1 MRKSQLVIVL
11 ALLALLTALSLWGA
25 GRSGGRLL
33 PGGLPW
39 YGWAGACLFIAAW
52 GVGFALRDAARA
64 RRLLEERSPGAG
76 VVETRKTQGLT
87 EELRAKYDPAGPL
100 YPHPVIV
107 TERCIGCHAC
117 VEACPHDVLA
127 IVDGFAT
134 PIAREQCVED
144 TSCQVECP
152 VSPKACIVVN
162 TAKVIPA
169 RKVPARDSRFMTN
182 VAGCYIVGDVS
193 GIPLI
198 KNAANEGADVIR
210 HVIEDLRA
218 SPPEAKAELD
228 VAIIGVGPAGL
239 SAAVVAAQGH
249 LRYVAL
255 EQDNVLATIEAYP
268 ANKYVYFKP
277 ETMESRGGI
286 EVPGA
291 GLQREELIET
301 WKRTMLAR
309 GVRVNEREGC
319 KSVRRADDGG
329 DYFVVETEAGDS
341 NEPRTYRARRVVL
354 ALGNRG
360 TPKQLGVPGEDL
372 KIARGGR
379 PEEKV
384 KYRLADAGQ
393 MRRQKV
399 VIVGAGNSAI
409 EAAIDLVAS
418 RDADQI
424 TLRPADEA
432 NEVALVVRGDLKNDL
447 KFNNKMQVYDCIDA
461 GLIKP
466 YFGAAIKEVRA
477 DEVVLMNSRTG
488 EEIATIKNDLV
499 FALIGGERPTEFLKS
514 IGIKIA

>member
-1 MRKSQLVIVL
+1 MRKSQPIIVV
-11 ALLALLTALSLWGA
+11 ALIALLTAVSVWG
-25 GRSGGRLL
+25 GGQPGAKNL

-39 YGWAGACLFIAAW
+39 YGWAGACLFLAAC
-52 GVGFALRDAARA
+52 GVGFALRDAGRA
-64 RRLLEERSPGAG
+64 RRQLEEPPAGAVG
-76 VVETRKTQGLT
+76 ETRKTQGLT
-87 EELRAKYDPAGPL
+87 DELRAKYDPVGPS
-100 YPHPVIV
+100 YPHPVII
-107 TERCIGCHAC
+107 TDRCIGCHAC

-144 TSCQVECP
+144 TSCQIECP

-162 TAKVIPA
+162 TTKLIPP
-169 RKVPARDSRFMTN
+169 RKVPARDARFMTN

-193 GIPLI
+193 GVPLI

-210 HVIEDLRA
+210 HVAEDLRA
-218 SPPEAKAELD
+218 SPPEPRAELD

-239 SAAVVAAQGH
+239 SAAVVAAQAG

-319 KSVRRADDGG
+319 KSVRRADDG
-329 DYFVVETEAGDS
+329 DYFTLQTEAGES

-360 TPKQLGVPGEDL
+360 TPKRLGVPGEDL
-372 KIARGGR
+372 KIVRGGR

-384 KYRLADAGQ
+384 RYRLADAGAL
-393 MRRQKV
+393 RRRKV
-399 VIVGAGNSAI
+399 IVVGAGNSAI
-409 EAAIDLVAS
+409 EAAIDLVAR
-418 RDADQI
+418 RDGDQI
-424 TLRPADEA
+424 TLRAAEEA
-432 NEVALVVRGDLKNDL
+432 NEVSLVVRGDLKNDL
-447 KFNNKMQVYDCIDA
+447 KFNNKVQVYDCIDA
-461 GLIKP
+461 GLIRP

-477 DEVVLMNSRTG
+477 GEVVLMNSRTG
-488 EEIATIKNDLV
+488 EEIAAVENDLV

-514 IGIKIA
+514 IGIKID